1 MTKIHP
7 TAIIE
12 DGAELGDGVEVGA
25 YSVIGPNVRIGAG
38 TVIHPH
44 VVVEGITTIG
54 EECKLFP
61 FACIG
66 TQTQDLKFRGGRTSV
81 EISDRSTF
89 REYVTVNAG
98 TNEGEITRVG
108 SDCTILAYCHV
119 AHACQV
125 GNEVIMSNGATLAG
139 DVIVEDQ
146 AIIGGLTGVHQFT
159 RIGRLCMVGGCSKI
173 VKDCPP
179 FMIVDGNPA
188 QTRGVNVIGM
198 ERRGIEGSTR
208 EIVKKAYRT
217 IWRKGLSTQHA
228 LEELEEQAASCPEV
242 AHLVSF
248 VKDSNRG
255 ITK

>member
-1 MTKIHP
+1 MTKAHP

-38 TVIHPH
+38 TFIHPH
-44 VVVEGITTIG
+44 VVINGITTIG
-54 EECKLFP
+54 EECKFFP

-81 EISDRSTF
+81 EIGDRSTF

-98 TNEGEITRVG
+98 TNEGEVTRVG

-139 DVIVEDQ
+139 DVVVEDQ

-159 RIGRLCMVGGCSKI
+159 RIGRLCMVGGCTKI

-188 QTRGVNVIGM
+188 AMRGVNVIGM
-198 ERRGIEGSTR
+198 ERRGIENATR
-208 EIVKKAYRT
+208 DALKKTYRALF
-217 IWRKGLSTQHA
+217 RKGLSTQQA
-228 LEELEEQAASCPEV
+228 LKEIEALAASCPEV
-242 AHLVSF
+242 DHLVAF
-248 VKDSNRG
+248 VKESSRG